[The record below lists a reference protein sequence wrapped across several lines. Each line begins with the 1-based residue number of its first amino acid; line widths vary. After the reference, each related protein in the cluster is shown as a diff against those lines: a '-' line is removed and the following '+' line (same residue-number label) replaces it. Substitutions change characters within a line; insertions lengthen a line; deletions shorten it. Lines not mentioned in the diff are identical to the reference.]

1 MSPQVKS
8 SSFKNQSQPLIFLDG
23 LRGFAALYVMIGHA
37 RWFLWEGADAFQNN
51 QHAYSLLNQSQV
63 YFFSLFKYGHQM
75 VLFFFVLSGFVIHLK
90 QAKKLNDTGTFSLDG
105 YFWRRAKRIVPPVL
119 FALTLTFFCDKITEQ
134 ISATIYTR
142 TTPIDLINRNISF
155 DHDLTTLAGNLLFVQ
170 ETYVPVFGSNGPLW
184 SLKYEWWF
192 YMLYPLFLLINR
204 KNVVYSLLVI
214 AVLSAL
220 SLAGWSWGI
229 KLLDEVLAYL
239 ICWWLGCF
247 CADIYVG
254 RIKMPLWV
262 FFLAGCCL
270 FAIPLNARLFLNNNI
285 LKDIIISIGFW
296 GLLGVLLEYS
306 KRGIRFGLL
315 TRMKVLGD
323 FSYSL
328 YVIHVPLLV
337 LANGVLLN
345 YTGNR
350 MPQTML
356 FVWLSIPFILIIA
369 YFVHLGVEKPFTGY
383 SRRQL
388 KRATSTL

>member
-1 MSPQVKS
+1 MSAQTISHSYKS
-8 SSFKNQSQPLIFLDG
+8 QSHPLVFLDG

-37 RWFLWEGADAFQNN
+37 RWFLWEGADAFHAN
-51 QHAYSLLNQSQV
+51 QHTYSLLNKLQV

-105 YFWRRAKRIVPPVL
+105 YFWRRAKRIVPPVI
-119 FALTLTFFCDKITEQ
+119 FALMLTFFCDRIVEQ
-134 ISATIYTR
+134 ISASIYTR
-142 TTPIDLINRNISF
+142 TTPIDLINSNISF
-155 DHDLTTLAGNLLFVQ
+155 DHDLTTLIGNLLFVQ

-192 YMLYPLFLLINR
+192 YIIYPILLVANK
-204 KNVVYSLLVI
+204 KNVVYSLLLI

-220 SLAGWSWGI
+220 SLVGWSWGI
-229 KLLDEVLAYL
+229 KLLDDVLAYL

-254 RIKMPLWV
+254 RIKIPVWM
-262 FFLAGCCL
+262 FYLAGCCL
-270 FAIPLNARLFLNNNI
+270 FAIPLNTKLFLNSNI
-285 LKDIIISIGFW
+285 LKDVIISIGFW
-296 GLLGVLLEYS
+296 GVLSILLEYS
-306 KRGIRFGLL
+306 KRGAHFGLL

-345 YTGNR
+345 YTGNH

-356 FVWLSIPFILIIA
+356 FVWLCIPLMLLIA
-369 YFVHLGVEKPFTGY
+369 YLVHLGVERPFTGY
-383 SRRQL
+383 SRAEL
-388 KRATSTL
+388 KKAASAL

>member
-1 MSPQVKS
+1 M
-8 SSFKNQSQPLIFLDG
+8 
-23 LRGFAALYVMIGHA
+23 
-37 RWFLWEGADAFQNN
+37 
-51 QHAYSLLNQSQV
+51 
-63 YFFSLFKYGHQM
+63 
-75 VLFFFVLSGFVIHLK
+75 
-90 QAKKLNDTGTFSLDG
+90 
-105 YFWRRAKRIVPPVL
+105 L
-119 FALTLTFFCDKITEQ
+119 FALALTFFCDKITEQ

-192 YMLYPLFLLINR
+192 YMLYPLLLLVNR
-204 KNVVYSLLVI
+204 KNVVYSLLMI

-220 SLAGWSWGI
+220 SLVGWSWGI

-247 CADIYVG
+247 CADIYAG
-254 RIKMPLWV
+254 RVKIPLWM
-262 FFLAGCCL
+262 FFLACCCL
-270 FAIPLNARLFLNNNI
+270 FAIPLTTRLFLHNNI

-306 KRGIRFGLL
+306 KRGVRFGLL
-315 TRMKVLGD
+315 TRMKLLGD

-356 FVWLSIPFILIIA
+356 FVWLSIPLMLVIA
-369 YFVHLGVEKPFTGY
+369 YLVHLGVEKPFTRYAGG
-383 SRRQL
+383 QL
-388 KRATSTL
+388 KKATSAL